1 MHSVKIVNQNH
12 HYMEPTITIY
22 CKNTHTYHEVPRGI
36 SLIELKDLLDIRLPF
51 PIIAAH
57 VNYKVE
63 NLNFLLY
70 KPKDVEFLD
79 ASSPSGMRAYVRTL
93 NMVLACAIN
102 ELYPRTDLRIEHPI
116 SKGYYCTLQWHINK
130 TEEIGPEPPQPVLT
144 PEMVEAIKQR
154 MMQIIAEDR
163 PIVEEEKQTKEVIRM
178 FAARYNNESSI
189 FEALGNPYCRYFRM
203 GDFIDYYTNV
213 LLPSSGYL
221 NVFDLEPYKDGM
233 LLRIPNRSNPT
244 ILEDA
249 IPQEKMFSIFREY
262 SRWNKLLRIHNVND
276 FNVACKDKKSFEM
289 IKLAEAMQEK
299 KIAQIADAIAEK
311 RPKLV
316 FISGPSSSGKTTFSK
331 RLQIQLMVDGIQPE
345 VLSMDDYFVNRV
357 DTPRDENGEWD
368 FEAVNAVDLPFFR
381 QQMQDILDGKE
392 VDLPTYDFSIGE
404 RVFEGRKLKLQ
415 KDSVLII
422 EGLHALNPCILP
434 DVDKSL
440 TFKIYVSAL
449 TTINIDNHNWI
460 PTTDIRLL
468 RRIVRDYKYR
478 NYSAKETIARCP
490 SVVRGETKWVYPFQ
504 EEADVMFNSALIF
517 EFAVLKLHAEPILQE
532 VPKFCEE
539 YTEAHRLLKFLQYFI
554 PIPEKEIPPTSLV
567 REFVGG
573 SSFHY

>member
-1 MHSVKIVNQNH
+1 
-12 HYMEPTITIY
+12 MEPTITIY
-22 CKNTHTYHEVPRGI
+22 CKNTHAYHEVPRGI
-36 SLIELKDLLDIRLPF
+36 SLIELKELLGISLPY

-79 ASSPSGMRAYVRTL
+79 ASSPTGMRAYVRTL

-102 ELYPRTDLRIEHPI
+102 ELYPQADLRIEHPI
-116 SKGYYCTLQWHINK
+116 SKGYYCTLQWHLEKSKENNDS
-130 TEEIGPEPPQPVLT
+130 PAPVLT
-144 PEMVEAIKQR
+144 KEMVRAIKER
-154 MMQIIAEDR
+154 MNQIIKENR
-163 PIVEEEKQTKEVIRM
+163 SIHEEEKQTKEVIKM
-178 FAARYNNESSI
+178 FAERYNNEGSI
-189 FEALGNPYCRYFRM
+189 FETLGNPYCRYFRM
-203 GDFIDYYTNV
+203 GDFVDYYTNV
-213 LLPSSGYL
+213 LLPSSGYIK
-221 NVFDLEPYKDGM
+221 VFDLEPFQDGM
-233 LLRIPNRSNPT
+233 LLRIPNRDNPT
-244 ILEDA
+244 ILEDS
-249 IPQEKMFSIFREY
+249 IPQEKMFSIFQEY
-262 SRWNKLLRIHNVND
+262 NRWNKLLRINNVID
-276 FNVACKDKKSFEM
+276 FNVSCKRNKSFEM
-289 IKLAEAMQEK
+289 IKLAEALHEK
-299 KIAQIADAIAEK
+299 KVAQIADSIAEK
-311 RPKLV
+311 RPKMV

-331 RLQIQLMVDGIQPE
+331 RLQIQLMVNGIKPE

-368 FEAVNAVDLPFFR
+368 FENVNTVDLPFFR
-381 QQMQDILDGKE
+381 QQIKELLEGKE
-392 VDLPTYDFSIGE
+392 VNLPTYNFSSGE
-404 RVFEGRKLKLQ
+404 RVFEGRRLRIQ
-415 KDSVLII
+415 KDSVLVV

-434 DVDKSL
+434 DVNRSL

-468 RRIVRDYKYR
+468 RRVVRDYKYR
-478 NYSAKETIARCP
+478 NYSARETIARCP
-490 SVVRGETKWVYPFQ
+490 SVIRGESKWVYPYQ

-517 EFAVLKLHAEPILQE
+517 EFAVLKRHAEPILQE

-554 PIPEKEIPPTSLV
+554 PIPEKEIPPTSLL

>member
-1 MHSVKIVNQNH
+1 
-12 HYMEPTITIY
+12 MESTITVY
-22 CKNTHTYHEVPRGI
+22 CKNTHSYHEVPRGI
-36 SLIELKDLLDIRLPF
+36 SLIELKDLLGIQLPY

-63 NLNFLLY
+63 NLDFRLY
-70 KPKDVEFLD
+70 KPKDIEFLD
-79 ASSPSGMRAYVRTL
+79 ASTPSGMRAYVRTL
-93 NMVLACAIN
+93 GMVLGAAIN
-102 ELYPRTDLRIEHPI
+102 ELYPRTDLRVEHPI
-116 SKGYYCTLQWHINK
+116 SKGYYCTLQWHVDKN
-130 TEEIGPEPPQPVLT
+130 TEPEEEKEPPVLT
-144 PEMVEAIKQR
+144 KEMIAAIKQR
-154 MMQIIAEDR
+154 MLQIIAEDR
-163 PIVEEEKQTKEVIRM
+163 PIYEEEKQTKEVIKL
-178 FAARYNNESSI
+178 FASRYNNETSI

-203 GDFIDYYTNV
+203 GEYIDYYTNV

-221 NVFDLEPYKDGM
+221 TLFDIVPYQDG
-233 LLRIPNRSNPT
+233 LLMRIPNRQNPT
-244 ILEDA
+244 VLEDEVS
-249 IPQEKMFSIFREY
+249 QDKMFSIFREY
-262 SRWNKLLRIHNVND
+262 NRWNKLLRINNVSD
-276 FNVACKDKKSFEM
+276 FNIACKQNKSFEL
-289 IKLAEAMQEK
+289 IKLAEALHEK

-311 RPKLV
+311 RPKIV

-331 RLQIQLMVDGIQPE
+331 RLQIQLLVDGIRPE

-357 DTPRDENGEWD
+357 DTPRDENGNWD
-368 FEAVNAVDLPFFR
+368 FEDVHAVDLPFFR
-381 QQMQDILDGKE
+381 QQMHDLLDGKE
-392 VDLPTYDFSIGE
+392 IDLPTYDFGKGE

-415 KDSVLII
+415 KDSVLVI
-422 EGLHALNPCILP
+422 EGLHALNPIILP
-434 DVDKSL
+434 DVDKDL

-468 RRIVRDYKYR
+468 RRVVRDYKYR
-478 NYSAKETIARCP
+478 GYSAKETIARCP
-490 SVVRGETKWVYPFQ
+490 SVVRGEQKWVYPFQ

-517 EFAVLKLHAEPILQE
+517 EFAVLKRHAEPILSE

-554 PIPEKEIPPTSLV
+554 PVPEKEIPPTSLL

>member
-1 MHSVKIVNQNH
+1 MDQ
-12 HYMEPTITIY
+12 TITVY
-22 CKNTHTYHEVPRGI
+22 CKNTHTYHDVPRGV
-36 SLIELKDLLDIRLPF
+36 SLIELKDILGIQLKY

-63 NLNFLLY
+63 NLDFRLY
-70 KPKDVEFLD
+70 KPKDIEFLD

-93 NMVLACAIN
+93 GMVLGAAVN
-102 ELYPRTDLRIEHPI
+102 ELYPRMDLRVEHPI
-116 SKGYYCTLQWHINK
+116 SKGYYCTLQWHQDKN
-130 TEEIGPEPPQPVLT
+130 EEVGEEQEPPVMT
-144 PEMVEAIKQR
+144 REIVAAIKQR
-154 MMQIIAEDR
+154 MLDIIAEDR
-163 PIVEEEKQTKEVIRM
+163 PIREEEKQTKEVIKL
-178 FAARYNNESSI
+178 FASRYNNESSI
-189 FEALGNPYCRYFRM
+189 FEALGNPYCRYFSM
-203 GDFIDYYTNV
+203 GDYIDYYTNV
-213 LLPSSGYL
+213 LLPSSGYITL
-221 NVFDLEPYKDGM
+221 FDIEPFQDGL

-244 ILEDA
+244 VLEDA
-249 IPQEKMFSIFREY
+249 VSQDKMFSIFREY
-262 SRWNKLLRIHNVND
+262 NRWNKLLRINNVSD
-276 FNVACKDKKSFEM
+276 FNVACKQNKSFEL
-289 IKLAEAMQEK
+289 IKLAEALHEK

-311 RPKLV
+311 RPKIV

-331 RLQIQLMVDGIQPE
+331 RLQVQLLVDGIRPE

-368 FEAVNAVDLPFFR
+368 FENVNAVDLPFFR
-381 QQMQDILDGKE
+381 QQIHDIIDGKE
-392 VDLPTYDFSIGE
+392 VSLPTFDFSKGE

-415 KDSVLII
+415 KDSVLVI

-468 RRIVRDYKYR
+468 RRVVRDYKYR
-478 NYSAKETIARCP
+478 GFSARETIARCP
-490 SVVRGETKWVYPFQ
+490 SVIRGEQKWVYPFQ

-517 EFAVLKLHAEPILQE
+517 EFAVLKRHAEPILAE

-539 YTEAHRLLKFLQYFI
+539 YTEAHRLLKFLQYFV
-554 PIPEKEIPPTSLV
+554 PVPEKEIPPTSLL

>member
-1 MHSVKIVNQNH
+1 
-12 HYMEPTITIY
+12 MEASITIY
-22 CKNTHTYHEVPRGI
+22 CKNTHSYHEVPRGI
-36 SLIELKDLLDIRLPF
+36 SLIELKDLLGIQLRY

-63 NLNFLLY
+63 NLDFLLY

-93 NMVLACAIN
+93 NMILACAIN

-116 SKGYYCTLQWHINK
+116 SKGYYCTLQWHMAK
-130 TEEIGPEPPQPVLT
+130 TDEVDSDVAAPVVT
-144 PEMVEAIKQR
+144 RDMIAAIKQR
-154 MMQIIAEDR
+154 MQQIIAEDR
-163 PIVEEEKQTKEVIRM
+163 PIYEEEKQTKEVIRM

-203 GDFIDYYTNV
+203 GDFVDYYTNV
-213 LLPSSGYL
+213 LLPSSGYI
-221 NVFDLEPYKDGM
+221 NVFDLEPFQDGM
-233 LLRIPNRSNPT
+233 LLRIPNRDNPT
-244 ILEDA
+244 MLEEA

-262 SRWNKLLRIHNVND
+262 SRWNKLLRINNVND
-276 FNVACKDKKSFEM
+276 FNIACKDNKSFEL
-289 IKLAEAMQEK
+289 IKLAEALHEK
-299 KIAQIADAIAEK
+299 KVAQIADAIAAK
-311 RPKLV
+311 RPKIV

-331 RLQIQLMVDGIQPE
+331 RLQIQLMVDGIWPE

-368 FEAVNAVDLPFFR
+368 FENVNAVDLPFFR
-381 QQMQDILDGKE
+381 QQLNDLLDGKE
-392 VDLPTYDFSIGE
+392 VELPTYDFSKGE
-404 RVFEGRKLKLQ
+404 RVFEGRKLRLQ
-415 KDSVLII
+415 KNSVLVI

-434 DVDKSL
+434 DIDKNL

-478 NYSAKETIARCP
+478 NFSARETIARCP
-490 SVVRGETKWVYPFQ
+490 SVIRGELKWVYPFQ
-504 EEADVMFNSALIF
+504 EEADEMFNSALIF
-517 EFAVLKLHAEPILQE
+517 EFAVLKRHAEPILQE

-554 PIPEKEIPPTSLV
+554 PIPEREIPPTSLL

>member
-1 MHSVKIVNQNH
+1 
-12 HYMEPTITIY
+12 MEPTITIY

-36 SLIELKDLLDIRLPF
+36 SLIELKELLQIQLPF

-70 KPKDVEFLD
+70 KPKDIEFLD

-102 ELYPRTDLRIEHPI
+102 ELYPRTDLRVEHPI
-116 SKGYYCTLQWHINK
+116 SKGYYCTLQWHGEKKEDTPAIEMPN
-130 TEEIGPEPPQPVLT
+130 LT
-144 PEMVEAIKQR
+144 PDMIAAIKQR
-154 MMQIIAEDR
+154 MQQIIAEDR

-178 FAARYNNESSI
+178 FAARYADEGSI

-213 LLPSSGYL
+213 LLPSSGYI
-221 NVFDLEPYKDGM
+221 NVFDLEPYQDGM
-233 LLRIPNRSNPT
+233 LLRIPNRDNPT
-244 ILEDA
+244 VLEDA
-249 IPQEKMFSIFREY
+249 IAQEKMFGIFREY
-262 SRWNKLLRIHNVND
+262 NRWNKLLKINNVNE
-276 FNVACKDKKSFEM
+276 FNIACKDNKSFEM
-289 IKLAEAMQEK
+289 IKLAEALHEK
-299 KIAQIADAIAEK
+299 KVAQIADAIAER
-311 RPKLV
+311 RPKIV

-331 RLQIQLMVDGIQPE
+331 RLQIQLMVDGIRPE

-368 FEAVNAVDLPFFR
+368 FENVNAVDLPFFR
-381 QQMQDILDGKE
+381 QQMHDILDGKE
-392 VDLPTYDFSIGE
+392 VDLPTYDFSKGE
-404 RVFEGRKLKLQ
+404 RVFEGRKLQLQ
-415 KDSVLII
+415 KDSVLVI

-434 DVDKSL
+434 DVDRSL

-478 NYSAKETIARCP
+478 NYSARETIARCP
-490 SVVRGETKWVYPFQ
+490 SVVRGESKWVYPFQ

-517 EFAVLKLHAEPILQE
+517 EFAVLKRHAEPILAE

-539 YTEAHRLLKFLQYFI
+539 YTEAHRLIKFLQYFV
-554 PIPEKEIPPTSLV
+554 PIPEKEIPPTSLL

>member
-1 MHSVKIVNQNH
+1 
-12 HYMEPTITIY
+12 MEPTITIY

-36 SLIELKDLLDIRLPF
+36 SLIELKDLLHVQLPY

-63 NLNFLLY
+63 NLDFRLY

-93 NMVLACAIN
+93 GMVLACAVN
-102 ELYPRTDLRIEHPI
+102 ELYPDMDLRVEHPI
-116 SKGYYCTLQWHINK
+116 SKGYYCTLQWHMSKDTNPEDEK
-130 TEEIGPEPPQPVLT
+130 EPPVVT
-144 PEMVEAIKQR
+144 PQMIAAIKQR
-154 MMQIIAEDR
+154 MQQIIAEDR
-163 PIVEEEKQTKEVIRM
+163 PINEEEKQTKEVIKM
-178 FAARYNNESSI
+178 FAERYNNESSI
-189 FEALGNPYCRYFRM
+189 FETLGNPYCRYFRM

-213 LLPSSGYL
+213 LLPSSGYITL
-221 NVFDLEPYKDGM
+221 FDITPFKDG
-233 LLRIPNRSNPT
+233 LLARIPNRTNPVV
-244 ILEDA
+244 LEDN
-249 IPQEKMFSIFREY
+249 IQQEKMFSIFQEY
-262 SRWNKLLRIHNVND
+262 NRWNKLLRINNVSD

-289 IKLAEAMQEK
+289 IKLAEALHEK

-311 RPKLV
+311 RPKIV

-331 RLQIQLMVDGIQPE
+331 RLQIQLLVDGIKPE

-357 DTPRDENGEWD
+357 DTPKDETGAYD
-368 FEAVNAVDLPFFR
+368 FETVNAVDLPFFR
-381 QQMQDILDGKE
+381 QQMHDLLDGKE
-392 VDLPTYDFSIGE
+392 VDLPTYDFTIGE
-404 RVFEGRKLKLQ
+404 RVFRGKKLKLQ
-415 KDSVLII
+415 KDSVLVI

-434 DVDKSL
+434 DVDKDL
-440 TFKIYVSAL
+440 TFKIFVSAL

-478 NYSAKETIARCP
+478 GFSAQETIARCP
-490 SVVRGETKWVYPFQ
+490 SVSRGEQKWVYPFQ

-517 EFAVLKLHAEPILQE
+517 EFAVLKRHAEPILQE

-539 YTEAHRLLKFLQYFI
+539 YTEAHRLLKFLQYFV
-554 PIPEKEIPPTSLV
+554 PIPEREIPPTSFL

-573 SSFHY
+573 SSFRY

>member
-1 MHSVKIVNQNH
+1 
-12 HYMEPTITIY
+12 MEPTITVY

-36 SLIELKDLLDIRLPF
+36 SLIELKDLLNIQLPY

-63 NLNFLLY
+63 NLDFLLY

-102 ELYPRTDLRIEHPI
+102 ELFPRTDLRIEHPI
-116 SKGYYCTLQWHINK
+116 SKGYYCTLQWHIDK
-130 TEEIGPEPPQPVLT
+130 KDEVRPEPPTPVLT
-144 PEMVEAIKQR
+144 ADMVLSIKQR
-154 MMQIIAEDR
+154 MQQIIAEDR
-163 PIVEEEKQTKEVIRM
+163 PIYEEEKQTKEVIRM
-178 FAARYNNESSI
+178 FAARYNNEGSI

-203 GDFIDYYTNV
+203 GDFVDYYTNV
-213 LLPSSGYL
+213 LLPSSGYI
-221 NVFDLEPYKDGM
+221 NVFDLEAYKDGM
-233 LLRIPNRSNPT
+233 LLRIPNRNNPT
-244 ILEDA
+244 ILEDS
-249 IPQEKMFSIFREY
+249 IPQEKMFSIFQEY
-262 SRWNKLLRIHNVND
+262 SRWNKLLHIHNVND
-276 FNVACKDKKSFEM
+276 FNVACKGNKSFEM
-289 IKLAEAMQEK
+289 IKLAEALHEK
-299 KIAQIADAIAEK
+299 KVAQIADAIADK
-311 RPKLV
+311 RPKIV

-368 FEAVNAVDLPFFR
+368 FENVNAVDLPFFR
-381 QQMQDILDGKE
+381 QQMHDLLDGKE

-415 KDSVLII
+415 KDSVLVI

-434 DVDKSL
+434 DVDHSL
-440 TFKIYVSAL
+440 TFKIFVSAL

-517 EFAVLKLHAEPILQE
+517 EFAVLKRHAEPILQE

-554 PIPEKEIPPTSLV
+554 PIPEKEIPPTSLL

>member
-1 MHSVKIVNQNH
+1 
-12 HYMEPTITIY
+12 MEPTITVY

-36 SLIELKDLLDIRLPF
+36 SLIELKDRIGIQLKY

-79 ASSPSGMRAYVRTL
+79 ASSPSGMRVYVRTL
-93 NMVLACAIN
+93 GMVLACAVN
-102 ELYPRTDLRIEHPI
+102 ELYPEMDLRVEHPI
-116 SKGYYCTLQWHINK
+116 SKGYYCTLQWHTDKNASV
-130 TEEIGPEPPQPVLT
+130 EEQTEPPTVT
-144 PEMVEAIKQR
+144 PEMIAALKERMQCIVKENRAIN
-154 MMQIIAEDR
+154 
-163 PIVEEEKQTKEVIRM
+163 EEEKQTKEVIKM

-189 FEALGNPYCRYFRM
+189 FETLGNPYCRYFSM

-213 LLPSSGYL
+213 LLPSSGYITL
-221 NVFDLEPYKDGM
+221 FDIVPFKDGM
-233 LLRIPNRSNPT
+233 LVRIPNRDNPL
-244 ILEDA
+244 ILEDS
-249 IPQEKMFSIFREY
+249 IQQEKMFSIFQEY
-262 SRWNKLLRIHNVND
+262 NRWNKLLNINNVSD

-289 IKLAEAMQEK
+289 IKLAEALHEK
-299 KIAQIADAIAEK
+299 KIAQTADAIAEK
-311 RPKLV
+311 RPKIV

-331 RLQIQLMVDGIQPE
+331 RLQIQLLVDGIRPE

-357 DTPRDENGEWD
+357 DTPKDENGEWD
-368 FEAVNAVDLPFFR
+368 FENVNAVDLPFFR
-381 QQMQDILDGKE
+381 QQMHDLLDGKE
-392 VDLPTYDFSIGE
+392 VDLPTYDFTIGE
-404 RVFEGRKLKLQ
+404 RVFKGRKLKLQ
-415 KDSVLII
+415 KDSVLVI
-422 EGLHALNPCILP
+422 EGLHALNPCVLP
-434 DVDKSL
+434 DVDKDL
-440 TFKIYVSAL
+440 TFKIFVSAL

-478 NYSAKETIARCP
+478 GFSARETIARCP
-490 SVVRGETKWVYPFQ
+490 SVVRGEQKWVYPFQ

-517 EFAVLKLHAEPILQE
+517 EFAVLKRHAEPILAE

-539 YTEAHRLLKFLQYFI
+539 YTEAHRLLKFLQYFV
-554 PIPEKEIPPTSLV
+554 PIPEKEIPPTSFL

-573 SSFHY
+573 SSFRY

>member
-1 MHSVKIVNQNH
+1 
-12 HYMEPTITIY
+12 MEPTITIY

-36 SLIELKDLLDIRLPF
+36 SLIELKDLLKIELPY

-116 SKGYYCTLQWHINK
+116 SKGYYCTLQWHQDK
-130 TEEIGPEPPQPVLT
+130 KEETSSEIAAPVMT
-144 PEMVEAIKQR
+144 PDMVSAIKQR
-154 MMQIIAEDR
+154 MLQIIEEDR
-163 PIVEEEKQTKEVIRM
+163 QIIEEEKQTKEVIRM
-178 FAARYNNESSI
+178 FAARYNNEGSI

-221 NVFDLEPYKDGM
+221 NVFDLEPYQDGM
-233 LLRIPNRSNPT
+233 LLRIPNRNNPT
-244 ILEDA
+244 ILEDS
-249 IPQEKMFSIFREY
+249 IPQEKMFSIFQEY
-262 SRWNKLLRIHNVND
+262 NRWNKLLHINNVND
-276 FNVACKDKKSFEM
+276 FNIACKDNKSFEM
-289 IKLAEAMQEK
+289 IKLAEALHEK
-299 KIAQIADAIAEK
+299 KVAQIADAIAEK
-311 RPKLV
+311 RPKIV

-331 RLQIQLMVDGIQPE
+331 RLQIQLMVDGIKPE

-368 FEAVNAVDLPFFR
+368 FENVNAVDLPFFR
-381 QQMQDILDGKE
+381 QQMQDLLDGKE
-392 VDLPTYDFSIGE
+392 IDVPTYDFSIGE
-404 RVFEGRKLKLQ
+404 RVFEGRKLRLQ
-415 KDSVLII
+415 KDSVLVI

-434 DVDKSL
+434 DVDHSL
-440 TFKIYVSAL
+440 TFKIFVSAL

-490 SVVRGETKWVYPFQ
+490 SVIRGETKWVYPFQ

-517 EFAVLKLHAEPILQE
+517 EFAVLKRHAEPILQE

-554 PIPEKEIPPTSLV
+554 PIPEKEIPPTSLL

>member
-1 MHSVKIVNQNH
+1 
-12 HYMEPTITIY
+12 MEATITIY

-36 SLIELKDLLDIRLPF
+36 SLIELKDLLNIQLPY

-70 KPKDVEFLD
+70 KPKDIEFLD

-93 NMVLACAIN
+93 GMVLGCAVN
-102 ELYPRTDLRIEHPI
+102 ELYPRMDLRVEHPI
-116 SKGYYCTLQWHINK
+116 SKGYYCTLQWHVDKN
-130 TEEIGPEPPQPVLT
+130 TEPEGEKEPPVMT
-144 PEMVEAIKQR
+144 AEMITAIKRR
-154 MMQIIAEDR
+154 MEQIIAEDR
-163 PIVEEEKQTKEVIRM
+163 PISEEEKQTKEVIRM
-178 FAARYNNESSI
+178 FAERYNNESSI
-189 FEALGNPYCRYFRM
+189 FETLGNPYCRYFRM
-203 GDFIDYYTNV
+203 GDYVDYYTNV
-213 LLPSSGYL
+213 LLPSSGYITL
-221 NVFDLEPYKDGM
+221 FDIEPFQDGL
-233 LLRIPNRSNPT
+233 LLRIPNRQNPVV
-244 ILEDA
+244 LEDA
-249 IPQEKMFSIFREY
+249 VTQDKMFAIFREY
-262 SRWNKLLRIHNVND
+262 SRWNKLLRINNVSD
-276 FNVACKDKKSFEM
+276 FNVACKENKSFEL
-289 IKLAEAMQEK
+289 IKLAEALHEK

-311 RPKLV
+311 RPKIV

-331 RLQIQLMVDGIQPE
+331 RLQIQLLVDGIRPE

-368 FEAVNAVDLPFFR
+368 FENVNAVDLPFLR
-381 QQMQDILDGKE
+381 QQMNDLLEGKE
-392 VDLPTYDFSIGE
+392 VELPTYDFSIGE
-404 RVFEGRKLKLQ
+404 RVFKGRKLKLQ
-415 KDSVLII
+415 KDSVLVI
-422 EGLHALNPCILP
+422 EGLHALNPCLLP
-434 DVDKSL
+434 DVDRSL

-490 SVVRGETKWVYPFQ
+490 SVVRGEQKWVYPFQ

-517 EFAVLKLHAEPILQE
+517 EFAVLKRHAEPILAE

-539 YTEAHRLLKFLQYFI
+539 YTEAHRLLKFLQYFV
-554 PIPEKEIPPTSLV
+554 PVPEKEIPPTSLL

>member
-1 MHSVKIVNQNH
+1 MD
-12 HYMEPTITIY
+12 PTITVY

-36 SLIELKDLLDIRLPF
+36 SLIELKDLLHFQLPY

-63 NLNFLLY
+63 NLTFRLY

-93 NMVLACAIN
+93 GMILACAVN
-102 ELYPRTDLRIEHPI
+102 ELYPEMDLRVEHPI
-116 SKGYYCTLQWHINK
+116 SKGYYCTLQWHLDK
-130 TEEIGPEPPQPVLT
+130 SAAPECDKEPPVMT
-144 PEMVEAIKQR
+144 PERVKAIKER
-154 MMQIIAEDR
+154 MLQIIAEDR
-163 PIVEEEKQTKEVIRM
+163 PIIEEEKQTKEVIRM
-178 FAARYNNESSI
+178 FAERYNNESSI
-189 FEALGNPYCRYFRM
+189 FETLGNPYCRYFRM

-213 LLPSSGYL
+213 LLPSSGYI
-221 NVFDLEPYKDGM
+221 NVFDVEPFKDGL
-233 LLRIPNRSNPT
+233 LLRIPNRQKPT
-244 ILEDA
+244 ILEDS
-249 IPQEKMFSIFREY
+249 IQQEKMFSIFQEY
-262 SRWNKLLRIHNVND
+262 NRWNKLLHINNVND
-276 FNVACKDKKSFEM
+276 FNIACQNKKSFEM
-289 IKLAEAMQEK
+289 IKLAEALHEK

-311 RPKLV
+311 RPEIV

-331 RLQIQLMVDGIQPE
+331 RLQIQLLVDGIKPE

-357 DTPRDENGEWD
+357 DTPKDENGDLD
-368 FEAVNAVDLPFFR
+368 FENVNAVDLPFFR
-381 QQMQDILDGKE
+381 EQMHALLDGKE
-392 VDLPTYDFSIGE
+392 VDLPTYDFTIGE
-404 RVFEGRKLKLQ
+404 RVFRGRKLKLQ
-415 KDSVLII
+415 KDSVLVI

-440 TFKIYVSAL
+440 TFKIFVSAL

-468 RRIVRDYKYR
+468 RRVVRDYKYR
-478 NYSAKETIARCP
+478 GFSARETIARCP

-517 EFAVLKLHAEPILQE
+517 EFAVLKRHAEPILSE

-554 PIPEKEIPPTSLV
+554 PIPEKEIPPTSFL

-573 SSFHY
+573 SSFRY

>member
-1 MHSVKIVNQNH
+1 
-12 HYMEPTITIY
+12 MEPTITVY
-22 CKNTHTYHEVPRGI
+22 CKNTHSYHEVPRGI
-36 SLIELKDLLDIRLPF
+36 SLIELKDLLGIQLPY

-63 NLNFLLY
+63 NLDFRLY

-79 ASSPSGMRAYVRTL
+79 ASTPSGMRAYVRTL
-93 NMVLACAIN
+93 GMVLGAAIN
-102 ELYPRTDLRIEHPI
+102 ELYPRTDLRVEHPI
-116 SKGYYCTLQWHINK
+116 SKGYYCTLQWHVDKN
-130 TEEIGPEPPQPVLT
+130 TEPEEEKEPPVLT
-144 PEMVEAIKQR
+144 KEMIAAIKQR
-154 MMQIIAEDR
+154 MLQIIAEDR
-163 PIVEEEKQTKEVIRM
+163 PIYEEEKQTKEVIKL
-178 FAARYNNESSI
+178 FASRYNNETSI

-203 GDFIDYYTNV
+203 GEYIDYYTNV

-221 NVFDLEPYKDGM
+221 TLFDIVPYQDG
-233 LLRIPNRSNPT
+233 LLMRIPNRQNPT
-244 ILEDA
+244 VLEDEVS
-249 IPQEKMFSIFREY
+249 QDKMFSIFREY
-262 SRWNKLLRIHNVND
+262 NRWNKLLRINNVSD
-276 FNVACKDKKSFEM
+276 FNIACKQNKSFEL
-289 IKLAEAMQEK
+289 IKLAEALHEK

-311 RPKLV
+311 RPKIV

-331 RLQIQLMVDGIQPE
+331 RLQIQLLVDGIRPE

-357 DTPRDENGEWD
+357 DTPRDENGNWD
-368 FEAVNAVDLPFFR
+368 FEDVHAVDLPFFR
-381 QQMQDILDGKE
+381 QQMHDLLDGKE
-392 VDLPTYDFSIGE
+392 VDLPTYDFGKGE

-415 KDSVLII
+415 KDSVLVI
-422 EGLHALNPCILP
+422 EGLHALNPIILP
-434 DVDKSL
+434 DVERSL

-468 RRIVRDYKYR
+468 RRVVRDYKYR
-478 NYSAKETIARCP
+478 GYSAKETIARCP
-490 SVVRGETKWVYPFQ
+490 SVIRGEQKWVYPFQ

-517 EFAVLKLHAEPILQE
+517 EFAVLKRHAEPILSE

-554 PIPEKEIPPTSLV
+554 PVPEKEIPPTSLL

-573 SSFHY
+573 SSFRY

>member
-1 MHSVKIVNQNH
+1 
-12 HYMEPTITIY
+12 MEATITVY

-36 SLIELKDLLDIRLPF
+36 SLIELKDILGIELKY

-63 NLNFLLY
+63 NLDFRLY

-93 NMVLACAIN
+93 GMVMGAAVN
-102 ELYPRTDLRIEHPI
+102 ELYPRYDLRLEHPI
-116 SKGYYCTLQWHINK
+116 SKGYYCTLQWHQDKN
-130 TEEIGPEPPQPVLT
+130 TDMEDEQAAPVLT
-144 PEMVEAIKQR
+144 PEMIAAIKQR
-154 MMQIIAEDR
+154 MLKIIGEDR
-163 PIVEEEKQTKEVIRM
+163 PIYEEEKQTKEVINL
-178 FAARYNNESSI
+178 FASRYNNESSI
-189 FEALGNPYCRYFRM
+189 FETLGNPYCRYFRM
-203 GDFIDYYTNV
+203 GDYIDYYTNV
-213 LLPSSGYL
+213 LLPSSGYITL
-221 NVFDLEPYKDGM
+221 FDVEPFQDGL
-233 LLRIPNRSNPT
+233 LLRIPNRDNPT
-244 ILEDA
+244 VLEDA
-249 IPQEKMFSIFREY
+249 VAQDKMFSIFREY
-262 SRWNKLLRIHNVND
+262 NRWNKLLRINNVSD
-276 FNVACKDKKSFEM
+276 FNVACKQNKSFEL
-289 IKLAEAMQEK
+289 IKLAEALHEK
-299 KIAQIADAIAEK
+299 KIAQIADAIAEQ

-331 RLQIQLMVDGIQPE
+331 RLQIQLLVDGIKPE

-368 FEAVNAVDLPFFR
+368 FENVNAVDLPFFR
-381 QQMQDILDGKE
+381 QQLHELLDGKE
-392 VDLPTYDFSIGE
+392 VDLPTFDFSKGE

-415 KDSVLII
+415 KDSVLVI

-468 RRIVRDYKYR
+468 RRVVRDYKYR
-478 NYSAKETIARCP
+478 GFSAKETIARCP
-490 SVVRGETKWVYPFQ
+490 SVIRGEQKWVYPYQ
-504 EEADVMFNSALIF
+504 EEADVMFNSALIC
-517 EFAVLKLHAEPILQE
+517 EFAVLKRHAEPILAE

-539 YTEAHRLLKFLQYFI
+539 YTEAHRLLKFLQYFV
-554 PIPEKEIPPTSLV
+554 PVPEKEIPPTSLL